1 MPPPGSQAPCCC
13 CPFVTT
19 GHCRQLV
26 GERSQR
32 CGANWRHPAVEVP
45 QSHAN
50 HWLWDDWCPIHLL
63 HRAPLD
69 WKVHVS
75 ALRHHLGMEHRGSEW
90 PACQRRAGPML
101 SPWLVLQKAA
111 ARGWRSLQHA
121 SLCRCLVP
129 VPVCTLR
136 RYWDSVNGLAAIR
149 TCLGAAEEQWYLN
162 ATGSGIPAVWIVDCC
177 TTNDGRACQ
186 SYLSPQGD
194 FQLPVVRT
202 VRCATVQYIR

>member
-1 MPPPGSQAPCCC
+1 MLSP
-13 CPFVTT
+13 
-19 GHCRQLV
+19 
-26 GERSQR
+26 
-32 CGANWRHPAVEVP
+32 
-45 QSHAN
+45 
-50 HWLWDDWCPIHLL
+50 
-63 HRAPLD
+63 
-69 WKVHVS
+69 
-75 ALRHHLGMEHRGSEW
+75 
-90 PACQRRAGPML
+90 AGPML

-202 VRCATVQYIR
+202 VRCATVHPLTPLLRLHVVCSAMGQAVLGQQRGVRLR